1 MILVTGGSG
10 LTGSHLLLEL
20 SRKAEPLRV
29 LKRNSSDISWVRRIF
44 DYYEPEK
51 GGELFFRMEW
61 VDGDIT
67 DPDSLTAAFRDV
79 TTVYHTA
86 GYVSFDPGEHK
97 RLRKINVEGTRHMVE
112 LSLKYG
118 VEHFCHVSSV
128 AALGKHHQ
136 GDELWVSETDYRKM
150 RKERSCY
157 GFSKLLGELEVWRA
171 MEEGLRAVIVN
182 PVIILGPGNWNRGS
196 ARLFKTM
203 QNGSPFYPPGS
214 NGFVDVRDVV
224 RIMLLLTER
233 RISGERFVINA
244 ENLSYRQVLSWMA
257 QGFGRKTP
265 SIRAGK
271 GLMILAAMTDKMMSR
286 LAGKPHLLT
295 RETARTSSSHIFYNN
310 EKIKSTL
317 SYEFIPVK
325 EAIDQAVTF
334 FLSLTDDTDQRR

>member
-20 SRKAEPLRV
+20 SRKKEPFRA

-51 GGELFFRMEW
+51 GRELFFRIEW

-67 DPDSLTAAFRDV
+67 DPDSLTAAFRNV

-97 RLRKINVEGTRHMVE
+97 KIRKINVEGTRHMVE

-128 AALGKHHQ
+128 AAIGKHHQ
-136 GDELWVSETDYRKM
+136 GDELWVAETDYRKM

-157 GFSKLLGELEVWRA
+157 AFSKLLGELEVWRA

-182 PVIILGPGNWNRGS
+182 PVIILGPGNWERGS

-203 QNGSPFYPPGS
+203 QNGLPFYPPGS

-233 RISGERFVINA
+233 SISGERFVINA
-244 ENLSYRQVLSWMA
+244 ENLSYRQVLSWIA
-257 QGFGRKTP
+257 HGFGRKAP
-265 SIRAGK
+265 SIRTSK
-271 GLMILAAMTDKMMSR
+271 GLMTLAAMTDWMISR
-286 LAGKPHLLT
+286 LSGKPHLLT
-295 RETARTSSSHIFYNN
+295 RETARTSASHIFYNN
-310 EKIKSTL
+310 EKIRSTL
-317 SYEFIPVK
+317 GYEFIPVK
-325 EAIDQAVTF
+325 EAVNNAVRF
-334 FLSLTDDTDQRR
+334 SLSLADYADHAD